1 MSKIYVLDTNV
12 ILHDCDSIFKFEEHE
27 VVIPVTVIEE
37 IDKFKKEMNELG
49 RNARKFARY
58 LDELRA
64 AGTLSAGVP
73 INGEG
78 GKLRIELYND
88 VVKDGLHQKAH
99 LDFSIYD
106 NRIIAAAYHN
116 KGSILVTNDI
126 NLRVKADA
134 LGLKTE
140 EYNNTNVEVETMYTG
155 SSTHE
160 LPHEHIEFA
169 YANDYIPFDKTGLPT
184 EPYPNHCVIFR
195 SIDNEKQAVLCK
207 YNAPLKQFD
216 RLPQDLVV
224 SGLQPRS
231 AEQQFALSLLLDP
244 EIELVS
250 LIGLA
255 GSGKTLCALAAGLH
269 QVLETKQY
277 KKLLLL
283 KPIVAMGNAN
293 QMGFLPGPAEEKLSP
308 WMASYVDNIDFLMNI
323 EKHSDLSKAV
333 LKGSKGSKNQQKAWA
348 SLEKSFDEKAA
359 ARLPASQELVA
370 QGYIEMGSMEHLR
383 GRSLPNQLIII
394 DEVQNCSPQVIK
406 TVITRAGEGTKIVLL
421 GDIAQIDTPYLHA
434 SSNGLVYVS
443 DRMKQEDLS
452 GNLTLK
458 KSERSK
464 LAARAAELL

>member
-64 AGTLSAGVP
+64 AGSLSAGVP

-88 VVKDGLHQKAH
+88 VVKDGLHKKAH
-99 LDFSIYD
+99 LDFSVYD

-160 LPHEHIEFA
+160 LPHEHIEFV
-169 YANDYIPFDKTGLPT
+169 YAHDYIPLEKTGLPA
-184 EPYPNHCVIFR
+184 EPFPNHCVIFR

-231 AEQQFALSLLLDP
+231 AEQQFALSLMLDP

-293 QMGFLPGPAEEKLSP
+293 QLGFLPGSESEKLSP

-333 LKGSKGSKNQQKAWA
+333 LKGSKKR
-348 SLEKSFDEKAA
+348 KSEDFDEKAA

-383 GRSLPNQLIII
+383 GRSLPQQLIII

-434 SSNGLVYVS
+434 SSNGLVYVAARFCS
-443 DRMKQEDLS
+443 SDLS
-452 GNLTLK
+452 GHLTLK
-458 KSERSK
+458 KSERSR
-464 LAARAAELL
+464 LAAQATELL